1 MLRRVKDQWVLLAA
15 ISIFLLLLTAC
26 NPHITKRDISEITPV
41 YIDLSY
47 GSDSTRVLVAEVPC
61 GEPPK
66 PTCVPP
72 PPPRT
77 TILRA
82 TESLKINCSAKPIV
96 RVRIDSLRNI
106 VTYEIKAT
114 FEISPKK

>member
-1 MLRRVKDQWVLLAA
+1 MLHQTKVHRVLLVA
-15 ISIFLLLLTAC
+15 ISLILLLLTAC
-26 NPHITKRDISEITPV
+26 FNSHITKRDVSKITPV
-41 YIDLSY
+41 YIDLSF

-66 PTCVPP
+66 PTCYPP
-72 PPPRT
+72 PSES

-82 TESLKINCSAKPIV
+82 AESLKVNCLTKNV
-96 RVRIDSLRNI
+96 RVKKDSLRNT